1 MDAEGGSLSMRLTK
15 GQYMGDNV
23 QWEVVYKAAG
33 MINARIVEGRLT
45 AEGIPTKLQYE
56 AVGAIYAI
64 TVDGLGEVKVMV
76 PSESVALAEA
86 ILARS
91 YADEDLEWDV
101 EHET

>member
-1 MDAEGGSLSMRLTK
+1 MD
-15 GQYMGDNV
+15 DNV

-76 PSESVALAEA
+76 PAEYVVMAEA

-91 YADEDLEWDV
+91 YADEDLAWDA